1 MHRLVIGLTS
11 LLALVGVGVIAFSL
25 FLGGATTDRAAK
37 LAPADAVLYATVYLQ
52 PSTGQQA
59 LLAGVLSRL
68 PGFEDRAA
76 LDSKI
81 DELAQRFLGD
91 AGIDYRAQVK
101 PWLGNQVA
109 IAAGGMDDAGQ
120 PTDMLVIADV
130 KDEAAALA
138 AIGGLPGASSS
149 TAATYQGVTVR
160 SGSGSAYAIVSG
172 MLVLG
177 QDDGVVHDAIDVAQ
191 GRANAL
197 ADDARVQRGDAHA
210 ARRSACQPVGRPAAG
225 DRRQATASGTTDST
239 GLSTLS
245 MALRAEEAGFRIVA
259 QMPVEAGS
267 ASAAIREAL
276 AAGSQVAQLA
286 NTMPQDT
293 EIAAMLFNLQATL
306 QRAEAE
312 VKDQNPDVG
321 ATIDQIRGLAAL
333 GLGINIDNDLLSL
346 LDGEV
351 GVAVTG
357 LADQDPHGVLL
368 LRPTDAT
375 AATAALDRIG
385 SALESRNLTV
395 DRTDVAGT
403 TILTTQLPQVGFV
416 SWADAGGLVVLGLSA
431 DDVGSALEA
440 RAGGQTLDTV
450 TRYRDAFAGSER
462 GGTELYVDLKS
473 LMPLVLDMAGDSLP
487 AESRDILA
495 HVEAFGLTSPAREG
509 RFEFHLTLTIR

>member
-1 MHRLVIGLTS
+1 
-11 LLALVGVGVIAFSL
+11 
-25 FLGGATTDRAAK
+25 
-37 LAPADAVLYATVYLQ
+37 
-52 PSTGQQA
+52 
-59 LLAGVLSRL
+59 
-68 PGFEDRAA
+68 
-76 LDSKI
+76 
-81 DELAQRFLGD
+81 
-91 AGIDYRAQVK
+91 
-101 PWLGNQVA
+101 
-109 IAAGGMDDAGQ
+109 
-120 PTDMLVIADV
+120 
-130 KDEAAALA
+130 
-138 AIGGLPGASSS
+138 
-149 TAATYQGVTVR
+149 
-160 SGSGSAYAIVSG
+160 
-172 MLVLG
+172 
-177 QDDGVVHDAIDVAQ
+177 
-191 GRANAL
+191 
-197 ADDARVQRGDAHA
+197 
-210 ARRSACQPVGRPAAG
+210 
-225 DRRQATASGTTDST
+225 
-239 GLSTLS
+239 

-267 ASAAIREAL
+267 ASAAIRDAL

-286 NTMPQDT
+286 NAMPQDT

-375 AATAALDRIG
+375 AATAALERIG

-403 TILTTQLPQVGFV
+403 TILTTQLPQVGSL
-416 SWADAGGLVVLGLSA
+416 SWADADGLVVLGLSA

-450 TRYRDAFAGSER
+450 TRYGDAFAGSER